1 MMLVTAG
8 VLLAL
13 VGAGVKCK
21 MSNNMWRGSREQIIT
36 SPLAEA
42 ISQLVGISGGIYLA
56 LSMTMDFIG
65 LNSDIKVAVGGC
77 DLNALAL
84 LAIILACVQ
93 PVLVGILRKISQR

>member
-1 MMLVTAG
+1 MLVTAG

-21 MSNNMWRGSREQIIT
+21 MSNNMWRGSREKVIA

-65 LNSDIKVAVGGC
+65 LNSDVTVMVGECYLDG
-77 DLNALAL
+77 LAL
-84 LAIILACVQ
+84 LAIILACAQ